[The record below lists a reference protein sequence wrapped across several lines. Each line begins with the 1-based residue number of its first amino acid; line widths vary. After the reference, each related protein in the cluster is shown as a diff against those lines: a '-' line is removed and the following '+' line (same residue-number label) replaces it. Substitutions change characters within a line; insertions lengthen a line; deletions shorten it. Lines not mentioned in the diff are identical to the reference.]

1 MAIKTSRFA
10 AVDNTP
16 KSRDLIR
23 CLCSFS
29 GDLPACSLSVS
40 AVGGRA
46 EALTRW
52 FPTRRYWGASGC
64 RWIWSWAIFQC
75 SECHVLS
82 PWTPRWKWATTTWV
96 DKPWV
101 AHGRGALIQR
111 YRVILRGGR
120 GALLL
125 LRDGP
130 LSWSSYG
137 NKSTQI
143 SEVWVC
149 YATLHLWG
157 FGKRWSSLTS
167 S

>member
-46 EALTRW
+46 EALTTW

-64 RWIWSWAIFQC
+64 WWIWSWAIFQC

-101 AHGRGALIQR
+101 AHGGGALIQR

-120 GALLL
+120 GVVSCFWGMDPWAEFIWEQKYPRFWGLGLL
-125 LRDGP
+125 
-130 LSWSSYG
+130 
-137 NKSTQI
+137 
-143 SEVWVC
+143 C
-149 YATLHLWG
+149 H
-157 FGKRWSSLTS
+157 TS
-167 S
+167 FVRFW